1 MEPSAPGSSTE
12 PQTPGSARHPR
23 AFEPVVVIVTVLVS
37 LLGAVIGIHMI
48 TTLGVSPNTSV
59 IGAVVAMLIGRV
71 GFLGLRSMRNTNRQN
86 LIQSSISGATFAS
99 ANSLLTPIAI
109 PFLFGRP
116 DLVWPMLLG
125 ASLGLLIDV
134 FVLYKAF
141 GSRFL
146 PADAAWPPGVAAAET
161 IKAGDRGGRQ
171 AAILVGGGAV
181 GLGASFL
188 GMPMSAAGIA
198 MIGNVWALLMFAVGL
213 LVAQYS
219 PAVIGID
226 LNSVYVPHGVMIGA
240 GVVALAQ
247 IVVILAGR
255 QGRRERE
262 REAARERAAQ
272 DDPSL
277 AYTVDRATLG
287 RALGSGYVLFALGA
301 LVLAVT
307 GGIWADMSWLGILGF
322 VLFAAVAALVHELI
336 VGLAAMHAGWFPAF
350 AVTLIFLIL
359 GLALGIPGVPLALLV
374 GYCAATGPAFADMG
388 YDFKAG
394 WVLRR
399 DRRPYTA
406 FELDGRRQQLLSSM
420 IGFAVA
426 IGMVALLWQGL
437 FEDGAVPPT
446 SIVYADTIKAGLSD
460 PSVLLQLA
468 LWAVPGAIVQ
478 LLGGPRRQMGV
489 LLATGLLVATPN
501 AGWLVL
507 AGLAVRLV
515 WERRRGE
522 KGEQEI
528 SLVGAGLIA
537 GDSVH
542 SVGTI
547 FSR

>member
-1 MEPSAPGSSTE
+1 MEPSVRGSATE
-12 PQTPGSARHPR
+12 PQSPDTERHPG
-23 AFEPVVVIVTVLVS
+23 AFEPLVVVVTVLVS
-37 LLGAVIGIHMI
+37 LLGAIIGIHMI

-59 IGAVVAMLIGRV
+59 IGAVIAMLIGRV
-71 GFLGLRSMRNTNRQN
+71 GILGLRAFRNTNRQN
-86 LIQSSISGATFAS
+86 LIQSSISGATFSA

-109 PFLFGRP
+109 PFLFGRS

-134 FVLYKAF
+134 FVLYRAF

-161 IKAGDRGGRQ
+161 IKAGDRGGKQ
-171 AAILVGGGAV
+171 AALLLGSGVFGV
-181 GLGASFL
+181 GASFL

-198 MIGNVWALLMFAVGL
+198 MIGNIWALLMFAVGL
-213 LVAQYS
+213 LVSQYA
-219 PAVIGID
+219 PAVIGTD
-226 LNSVYVPHGVMIGA
+226 LSELYVPHGVMIGA
-240 GVVALAQ
+240 GVVALGQ
-247 IVVILAGR
+247 IAVILAGR
-255 QGRRERE
+255 QSRREAD
-262 REAARERAAQ
+262 REARRARAAEQ
-272 DDPSL
+272 DPSL
-277 AYTVDRATLG
+277 AYTVSRRRLG
-287 RALGSGYVLFALGA
+287 RTLTSGYVLFVLGA

-307 GGIWADMSWLGILGF
+307 GGVWAEMSWWGIIGF
-322 VLFAAVAALVHELI
+322 VLFAGVAALVHELI

-359 GLALGIPGVPLALLV
+359 GLAMDIPAVPLALLV

-394 WVLRR
+394 WILRR

-406 FELDGRRQQLLSSM
+406 FELDGRRQQLFSSM

-426 IGMVALLWQGL
+426 IGMVALLWEGL
-437 FEDGAVPPT
+437 FEDGALPPT
-446 SIVYADTIKAGLSD
+446 AAVYADTIKAGLTD
-460 PSVLLQLA
+460 TSVLVQMA
-468 LWAVPGAIVQ
+468 LWAIPGALVQ

-507 AGLAVRLV
+507 AGLAIRLV
-515 WERRRGE
+515 WERRRGA